1 MDTFWMHPREELVA
15 TMRRIYRYRMTT
27 TSGGNLSIRD
37 PDGGIWI
44 TPARVDKG
52 ALTQADIIRV
62 HPDGRAE
69 GAHPPSSEFP
79 FHREIYRRRPD
90 LKAIVHA
97 HPGALVAF
105 SICRKLPDTRVQS
118 HVHAVC
124 GRVALA
130 PYACPGSQALGDS
143 IAATFQ
149 TGADCV
155 LLENHGVVVG
165 GGSLADAFQRFETLE
180 FAAQTLVRAS
190 MLGAPKVL
198 GPADLAVQT
207 MPEFGALSPEAP
219 SNDEKALRGDI
230 CAFLH
235 RAYEQRLLIST
246 AGAFSSRLSGGDF
259 LITPRR
265 SDRLEV
271 SAGGIVRVRGQTC
284 SAGQRPSRAARLHAE
299 IYARHPEVGAII
311 NAQPA
316 HASAFCVTDAPLVT
330 HTIPESYVVLRNVPK
345 LPFLRIVEDAARIT
359 DGISPSLHPVV
370 LIENEGVV
378 AVGRTLLEAFD
389 RLEVLE
395 ATSEALLLAQ
405 PLGPLV
411 SMPPSALDELR
422 KVFGIP

>member
-1 MDTFWMHPREELVA
+1 MDSFWMHPREELVA

-52 ALTQADIIRV
+52 ALAQADIIRV
-62 HPDGRAE
+62 LPDGRAE
-69 GAHPPSSEFP
+69 GTHPPSSEFP

-105 SICRKLPDTRVQS
+105 SICRKLPDTRMQS

-130 PYACPGSQALGDS
+130 PYACPGSQALGDN
-143 IAATFQ
+143 IAATFE

-165 GGSLADAFQRFETLE
+165 GVSLADAFQRFETLE

-190 MLGAPKVL
+190 MLGVAKVL

-207 MPEFGALSPEAP
+207 TPEFAELPPEAP
-219 SNDEKALRGDI
+219 TNDEKALRGEI

-246 AGAFSSRLSGGDF
+246 AGAFSSRLGHGEF

-271 SAGGIVRVRGQTC
+271 SAGGIVRVRVLC
-284 SAGQRPSRAARLHAE
+284 CPAGQRPSRAARLHAE
-299 IYARHPEVGAII
+299 IYARHPEIGAII

-345 LPFLRIVEDAARIT
+345 IPFLRIVEDAARIT
-359 DGISPSLHPVV
+359 DQISPSLHPVL

-395 ATSEALLLAQ
+395 ATSEALLLAR

-411 SMPPSALDELR
+411 SMPSSALDELR